1 MKFNYVRFK
10 NFLSYGEDIQ
20 EIDLS
25 QPGITLV
32 VGENK
37 RDGGSNGSG
46 KSTATVESIVYAL
59 FGKTT
64 KKLKADDVVNNKTR
78 KDCFVEVNFNIG
90 KDEYHVRRYR
100 NHSELGNSLML
111 EKNGKDITAEG
122 KIETQAELEN
132 IIKISYK
139 SFISSI
145 VLSQEKIANFA
156 EADSLER
163 RKIIENLLMY
173 DFISKYHKAAKE
185 VLRTIGPEIRATT
198 GSIDEKKDTIDTLAE
213 NLMGYIDSKETEAE
227 ERATKLEQAKEE
239 LAELKAVD
247 AQKELELRRQAEQ
260 KSAEIDDIES
270 KIDDMDSRISSLKR
284 KLPSAENKL
293 SSRLKEIQETEEHPN
308 TCPVCANVIDKK
320 KLDEYLASKRE
331 EVEEIQQSIS
341 EWKDELETLE
351 EEEKKLQRRLAKKQ
365 KQLKELKDECNS
377 DLPLEELEN
386 STAHIKEL
394 EQEIAVL
401 ESYSFDPETDSYV
414 LSTTDTINKKKAEL
428 KKLRKKMRRL
438 EEERDYYEWWKSALS
453 NSPNS
458 LKSFCINH
466 ILTSFNKYIDY
477 YLAFFGYDITYTL
490 NEELEDVIIKDGE
503 EVSFGHLSGGEKR
516 SLEVALVFA
525 LYEIVRLK
533 MPDNINIIVLDEL
546 LSMNFDDVRVGGAVE
561 ILSEIE
567 ERGLGIYVIDHKTT
581 LKDSLDCKLITVTK
595 DKQGNSTL
603 ETE

>member
-20 EIDLS
+20 KIDLS

-46 KSTATVESIVYAL
+46 KSTATVESVVYAL

-78 KDCFVEVNFNIG
+78 KDCFVEINFSIG
-90 KDEYHVRRYR
+90 KDVYNVRRYR
-100 NHSELGNSLML
+100 NHSELGNSLIL
-111 EKNGKDITAEG
+111 EKNGKDISAEG
-122 KIETQAELEN
+122 KVETQAELEN

-163 RKIIENLLMY
+163 RRIIENLLMY
-173 DFISKYHKAAKE
+173 DFISKYHKATKE
-185 VLRTIGPEIRATT
+185 VLRTIGPEIRAIS
-198 GSIDEKKDTIDTLAE
+198 GSIDEKKDTIDTLTD
-213 NLMGYIDSKETEAE
+213 NLMGYIDSKEKESE
-227 ERATKLEQAKEE
+227 HRAQKIIEIKEE
-239 LAELKAVD
+239 LEELKTID
-247 AQKELELRRQAEQ
+247 AQKELELRRQADQ
-260 KSAEIDDIES
+260 KGAEIQDLKS
-270 KIDDMDSRISSLKR
+270 KIEDVDDRISSLER
-284 KLPSAENKL
+284 KLLSSENRL
-293 SSRLKEIQETEEHPN
+293 NSRLKEIKDTEEHPN
-308 TCPVCANVIDKK
+308 TCPVCANVIDKE
-320 KLDEYLASKRE
+320 KLDEYVFAKRE
-331 EVEEIQQSIS
+331 EVEELQQSIN
-341 EWKDELETLE
+341 EWRE
-351 EEEKKLQRRLAKKQ
+351 EIDSLTEQNKNLNRKLDKKKAQLQEIKSN
-365 KQLKELKDECNS
+365 CHS

-386 STAHIKEL
+386 STTRIKEL
-394 EQEIAVL
+394 EQELAVL
-401 ESYSFDPETDSYV
+401 ESYSFVPETDSYV
-414 LSTTDTINKKKAEL
+414 LSTTETISKKKTEL
-428 KKLRKKMRRL
+428 KKLRKKIRRL
-438 EEERDYYEWWKSALS
+438 EEEREHYEWWKSALS

-477 YLAFFGYDITYTL
+477 YLAFFGYDISYTL
-490 NEELEDVIIKDGE
+490 NEELEDVIVKDGE
-503 EVSFGHLSGGEKR
+503 EISFGHLSGGEKR

-581 LKDSLDCKLITVTK
+581 LKDNLDCKLITVTK

>member
-1 MKFNYVRFK
+1 MKFNYIRFK
-10 NFLSYGEDIQ
+10 NFLSYGDNIQ
-20 EIDLS
+20 EVDLS
-25 QPGITLV
+25 RPGISLV

-46 KSTATVESIVYAL
+46 KSTATVESIVYGL

-78 KDCFVEVNFNIG
+78 KDCFVEVNFTIG
-90 KDEYHVRRYR
+90 KDTYVIRRYR
-100 NHSELGNSLML
+100 SHSEFGNSLTL
-111 EKNGKDITAEG
+111 EKNGKDITAES
-122 KIETQAELEN
+122 KIETQAEIEN

-173 DFISKYHKAAKE
+173 DFISRYHKATKE
-185 VLRTIGPEIRATT
+185 VLRTIGPEIRATANA
-198 GSIDEKKDTIDTLAE
+198 INEKKDTIDTLTD
-213 NLMGYIDSKETEAE
+213 NLMSYIDNKEKESEDRSSKSVRVKKE
-227 ERATKLEQAKEE
+227 LEE
-239 LAELKAVD
+239 LKTID
-247 AQKELELRRQAEQ
+247 AQKELTLRQQAEQ
-260 KSAEIDDIES
+260 KSVEIKELRQKAKEADG
-270 KIDDMDSRISSLKR
+270 KIYFL
-284 KLPSAENKL
+284 EGKL
-293 SSRLKEIQETEEHPN
+293 SSAKNKLDSKSKEIIETENHPN
-308 TCPVCANVIDKK
+308 VCPVCANIIDKE
-320 KLDEYLASKRE
+320 KLDEYLSGKRE
-331 EVEEIQQSIS
+331 EVKDLEQSIAEWNEEVDSLNKQSSGLHDNIENYEKEIRDIKSNCHS
-341 EWKDELETLE
+341 E
-351 EEEKKLQRRLAKKQ
+351 
-365 KQLKELKDECNS
+365 
-377 DLPLEELEN
+377 LPLEELKN
-386 STAHIKEL
+386 STSRIKDL
-394 EQEIAVL
+394 EQELAVL
-401 ESYSFDPETDSYV
+401 ESYSFNPETDSYV
-414 LSTTDTINKKKAEL
+414 ASTTETINEKKLEL
-428 KKLRKKMRRL
+428 KKLRKKIRRF

-477 YLAFFGYDITYTL
+477 YLAFFGYDISYTL
-490 NEELEDVIIKDGE
+490 NEELEDVIVKDGE
-503 EVSFGHLSGGEKR
+503 EISFGHLSGGEKR

-533 MPDNINIIVLDEL
+533 LPDNINIIVLDEL
-546 LSMNFDDVRVGGAVE
+546 LSMNFDDVRVSGAVE

-581 LKDSLDCKLITVTK
+581 LKDNLDCKLITVTK